1 MARPLGSPTKAPR
14 LPFKQRDVERAIR
27 AVHAR
32 GLPVGRVDIDP
43 KSGFISIV
51 TLSGELV
58 MKEEIRKP
66 RSA

>member
-14 LPFKQRDVERAIR
+14 LPFKRTDVVRAIK
-27 AVHAR
+27 AVHAQ

-43 KSGFISIV
+43 MTGFISIV

-58 MKEEIRKP
+58 MKDEIRKP